1 MSSNINSA
9 FKTLEK
15 KLADATISTSL
26 QVESILQE
34 FDVAQ
39 KPEEDKTPALLKNI
53 ALGEFVLVRR
63 STLMLT
69 YDQDPPQ

>member
-1 MSSNINSA
+1 MSANINAA

-15 KLADATISTSL
+15 KLADTTISTSL

-53 ALGEFVLVRR
+53 ALGKFMLFRR
-63 STLMLT
+63 STIMLT
-69 YDQDPPQ
+69 YD